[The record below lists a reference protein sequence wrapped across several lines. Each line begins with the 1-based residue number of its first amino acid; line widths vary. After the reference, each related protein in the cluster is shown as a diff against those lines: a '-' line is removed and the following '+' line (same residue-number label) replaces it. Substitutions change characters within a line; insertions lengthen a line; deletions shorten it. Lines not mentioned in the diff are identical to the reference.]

1 MTSRTTFTTTTS
13 TTTTYTTTTSTT
25 TTDGKVP
32 TGLFAG
38 GREILLDVAA
48 GDAFT
53 AAVRPLADGVAEVR
67 VTPASPVAVRVDW
80 RSPCTGATAYW
91 STDSNEHRGLPPFWR
106 RPRAASLAKGA
117 PVGCLVGVADAALCT
132 FAAGEVVEPVLVRTG
147 VVEETGD
154 FGFSVEHPA
163 GPERALV
170 LRLDV
175 SGRHFAHTLADVAAW
190 WGAGPARA
198 VPEVARMPA
207 YSTWYAMQ
215 QHVDAAAV
223 ERQADLAA
231 ELGCRAIIVDDGWHT
246 TDRGRGYAHVGE
258 WKPSP
263 AAFPDPAGHVRRVHD
278 RGLAYL
284 LWFALPFL
292 GRHTALWDQM
302 RPRAL
307 TVKEGMGAAVLD
319 PRCPAV
325 RELLVAKLAGATRE
339 WGLDGLKIDFVDQF
353 AVDDPPPPGPE
364 ADCATV
370 SEGVRR
376 LMAEL
381 TGALPAGALVELR
394 QPYVSPGLW
403 PYATMIRASDCPLS
417 PAHNR
422 QRTVDLRLVAGPL
435 AVHAD
440 MMMWHPAERPER
452 VAAQLINVLFAV
464 PQISVDLAAQT
475 PEQLAVLRFW
485 TRFCIEHAAVLQQG
499 VFEPTRPDLLY
510 PLVRAA
516 GPERVIVGRYAP
528 VPVPFEPGREL
539 LVANA
544 DDSTAVSLRPA
555 RSCTVDAT
563 VLDCQGRL
571 VERRTLALDEAG
583 APVEVPIGGLLRCSG
598 S

>member
-1 MTSRTTFTTTTS
+1 VR
-13 TTTTYTTTTSTT
+13 
-25 TTDGKVP
+25 

-38 GREILLDVAA
+38 GAEIVLEVVPDGNVILE
-48 GDAFT
+48 G

-67 VTPASPVAVRVDW
+67 ITPASPVAVRVEW
-80 RSPCTGATAYW
+80 RIPCTGATAYW

-106 RPRAASLAKGA
+106 RPRTASLARGA
-117 PVGCLVGVADAALCT
+117 PVGCLVGVADTALCT
-132 FAAGEVVEPVLVRTG
+132 FAAGEVVEPVLVQAG
-147 VVEETGD
+147 VVEETGE
-154 FGFSVEHPA
+154 FGFAVEQRA
-163 GPERALV
+163 GPDRALV

-175 SGRHFAHTLADVAAW
+175 SGRHFAHTLAGVAAW
-190 WGAGPARA
+190 WGTDGARA

-231 ELGCRAIIVDDGWHT
+231 RLGCRAIIVDDGWHT
-246 TDRGRGYAHVGE
+246 TDRGRGYGHVGE
-258 WKPSP
+258 WAASP
-263 AAFPDPAGHVRRVHD
+263 AAFPDPAGHVARVHD

-292 GRHTALWDQM
+292 GRHTALWDRM
-302 RPRAL
+302 LPRTLA
-307 TVKEGMGAAVLD
+307 VKDGMAAAVLD

-325 RELLVAKLAGATRE
+325 RDLLVTKLAGASRA

-353 AVDDPPPPGPE
+353 AVDDPPPPGPD

-370 SEGVRR
+370 GEGVRR
-376 LMAEL
+376 LMAQL
-381 TGALPAGALVELR
+381 SAALPAGVLVELR

-440 MMMWHPAERPER
+440 MMMWHPEERPER

-475 PEQLAVLRFW
+475 PEQAAVLRFW
-485 TRFCIEHAAVLQQG
+485 LRFCIEHAAVLQHG
-499 VFEPTRPDLLY
+499 VFEPSRPDLLY

-516 GPERVIVGRYAP
+516 GPERVIAGRYAP

-544 DDSTAVSLRPA
+544 DDSTAVLLRPA
-555 RSCTVDAT
+555 RPCTVQAT
-563 VLDCQGRL
+563 VLDCQGRPAGRHRL
-571 VERRTLALDEAG
+571 TLDETS
-583 APVEVPIGGLLRCSG
+583 PPIEVPTGGLLRIAGAARLSMLSPTG
-598 S
+598 HPSTSVITGPV